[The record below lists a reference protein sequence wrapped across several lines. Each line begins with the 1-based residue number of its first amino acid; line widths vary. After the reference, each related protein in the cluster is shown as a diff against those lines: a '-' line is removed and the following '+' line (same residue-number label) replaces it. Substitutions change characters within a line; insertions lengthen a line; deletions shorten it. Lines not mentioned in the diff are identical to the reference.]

1 MMAEQ
6 DGEKRKPEDFDF
18 PSSMMV
24 ICSQDA
30 RTSFVSLRDSIESWN
45 VRPMCVTHKYNM
57 KKGDASKWKS

>member
-45 VRPMCVTHKYNM
+45 VRPMCVTHI
-57 KKGDASKWKS
+57 